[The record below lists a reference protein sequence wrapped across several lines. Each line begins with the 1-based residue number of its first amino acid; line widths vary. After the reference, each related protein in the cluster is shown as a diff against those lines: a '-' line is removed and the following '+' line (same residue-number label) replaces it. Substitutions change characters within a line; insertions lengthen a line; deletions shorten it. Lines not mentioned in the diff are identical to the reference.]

1 MKSFPQALW
10 TTTQTGTIAL
20 FEPER
25 VPFEDYFADEPYTY
39 LTYFQEGKLLLVS
52 IGGDGSVGLGVE
64 LVDSF
69 PEVTVEKL
77 EGRFEVESGKLFFGP
92 GESLPDED
100 EAFEES
106 SHKGQWLELPPGR
119 YRFVMV
125 QATPNNTEGLSY
137 RLIFA
142 PVPSF
147 DGVPYL

>member
-69 PEVTVEKL
+69 PEVTAEKL
-77 EGRFEVESGKLFFGP
+77 EGRFELESGKLFLVRENRSP
-92 GESLPDED
+92 T
-100 EAFEES
+100 
-106 SHKGQWLELPPGR
+106 K
-119 YRFVMV
+119 MK
-125 QATPNNTEGLSY
+125 
-137 RLIFA
+137 RLKNRRTK
-142 PVPSF
+142 VS
-147 DGVPYL
+147 G